1 MEIIRE
7 SAEHHFLTFVEV
19 MRTDPKGWVGMILG
33 LSRKYNHDAMINDLM
48 TIPAKQA
55 ALAAEG
61 DQWVAYFSEKI
72 GILDKP
78 TLYRFADGDV
88 LLVTRI
94 LTEQQQDRLFDM
106 HREITDQHKI
116 SSCDVLN
123 FGREM
128 MVAQKL
134 ADRKMLTQQR
144 SKAYLAMADQNR
156 VSSIAVRRDRRDAA
170 LILLV
175 EDDRFTASYTTGI
188 LQKDYELVHSKVG
201 EDAILAY
208 IEHAPDVVF
217 LDIHLPGLNGHE
229 TLDAIRK
236 VDPASY
242 IIMLSVDAVKDNIV
256 NASKGG
262 ASGFLKKPFSKD
274 RMLAIVQKSPFI
286 KGAKVPSFN

>member
-33 LSRKYNHDAMINDLM
+33 LSRKYNHDAMISDLM
-48 TIPAKQA
+48 TISAKQA

-61 DQWVAYFSEKI
+61 DQWVDYFAEKT

-94 LTEQQQDRLFDM
+94 VTEQQQDRLFDM

-156 VSSIAVRRDRRDAA
+156 VSSIAVRRERRDAA

-236 VDPASY
+236 VDPAAY
-242 IIMLSVDAVKDNIV
+242 IIMLSVDTVKENIV

-286 KGAKVPSFN
+286 KGGKVPSFS